1 MEKISLN
8 KQEALELIID
18 ENTIIIDCRT
28 PEELDD
34 VPPITE
40 DCYNI
45 SFDNDFM
52 NEVLELNEEIKKEDK
67 ILVYCAHGVRS
78 KRATMLLRE
87 AGYNS
92 TYDLEGGIAA
102 IFEDDGC

>member
-1 MEKISLN
+1 MDKISLN

-28 PEELDD
+28 PEELEET
-34 VPPITE
+34 PPITE

-45 SFDNDFM
+45 PLSDNFL
-52 NEVLELNEEIKKEDK
+52 NEVLEQNEEIKKEDK

-78 KRATMLLRE
+78 KRATLLLRD
-87 AGYNS
+87 AGYNNA
-92 TYDLEGGIAA
+92 YDLDGGIAA